1 MHRYSYRN
9 NLLGIGIICTDIG
22 LICGSTGIMSTDI
35 ELICTGIGKI
45 CEGVG
50 IMCTVLGKPL
60 AQNCISN
67 FSAGTNRGL
76 TETDGGAG
84 EGSRE
89 TCFITVGDVY
99 PHFHPQLPSHSPTH
113 PHIGAPHF
121 LGVDLLWLFI
131 IQAIPKTPILFD
143 LFILPLGTTPD
154 KMFKL

>member
-9 NLLGIGIICTDIG
+9 NLLVIEIICTDIG

-45 CEGVG
+45 CEGIG

-60 AQNCISN
+60 AQSCISN

-84 EGSRE
+84 RAHGALARE
-89 TCFITVGDVY
+89 PETRV
-99 PHFHPQLPSHSPTH
+99 PN
-113 PHIGAPHF
+113 
-121 LGVDLLWLFI
+121 
-131 IQAIPKTPILFD
+131 
-143 LFILPLGTTPD
+143 
-154 KMFKL
+154 